1 MSVSFPLSWVGADQ
15 MSARWPT
22 EMVSGGKVFVAVL
35 AAETVARGVSQT
47 LSYAEKLPMPLP
59 PPSVP
64 PLRPKRTR
72 WDVDAEAEAKKV
84 RSEKPS
90 EQ

>member
-1 MSVSFPLSWVGADQ
+1 MSMSFPLLWVGADQ
-15 MSARWPT
+15 RSARWPT
-22 EMVSGGKVFVAVL
+22 ETVSGGKVFVAVL
-35 AAETVARGVSQT
+35 AAETVGSGGSQT
-47 LSYAEKLPMPLP
+47 ISYAEKLPIPQ

-64 PLRPKRTR
+64 PLSTKRKR
-72 WDVDAEAEAKKV
+72 WDVDAEAEAKRV

>member
-1 MSVSFPLSWVGADQ
+1 MPVSFPYFWVGADQ
-15 MSARWPT
+15 ISARWPQET
-22 EMVSGGKVFVAVL
+22 VSGGKVFVAVL
-35 AAETVARGVSQT
+35 AAETVAGSGSQT
-47 LSYAEKLPMPLP
+47 ISYAEKLPVPQ

-64 PLRPKRTR
+64 PVRLKRTR